1 MIPSPLPPEG
11 SCKEDD
17 RMAKEPAVQILAWFN
32 RTKCPLLGRCFM
44 PHPELPSA
52 AVAKPPCV
60 RASLGHPSG
69 VQLATS
75 KALRKCDDHLA
86 ALASELRKL
95 HDMLEAPRT
104 ENEELASSGK
114 MEPAC
119 SESDTESD
127 EVQGVSLKEA
137 QPHPVLHKKALKTSQ
152 QVRRGP
158 VLLRPL
164 QPSASVLDPKRI
176 SGQSGQGQSGASGFV
191 GKLLEF
197 GPPIVILLNAITIA
211 LDSDV
216 IENDS
221 ILRLVECCFAMFYLL
236 EFMIKLGLLGCRGYF
251 WAENWTWNWFDF
263 LCLLCALLELSAVI
277 VSVLG
282 FTSTPFLEDVTVVR
296 VFRLGQSLPV
306 LVDENRPRAELQD
319 VWRTPSDYIRFAV
332 IYVFGIVMRNLVGDA
347 MEEFKNIPN
356 SMFTLFR
363 CFTDGCSD
371 YAGTP
376 LAERLRIVYGAPFTL
391 GYVCVTMLVAVGI
404 FNMIMAIFLENATA
418 SAGRRK
424 QRELGERANST
435 EQALRRVIVQ
445 MIDPTAPERAA
456 GRRGT
461 MAARI
466 SGLFDLRPTED
477 DASRSR
483 LTRQRSKSTELFWH
497 TQYEL
502 LKHSG
507 ATVDRK
513 TFMLWLQEPA
523 FLHVL
528 ERADVDVS
536 NKFDL
541 FDVLDSDMGGRL
553 ELDEVVTGL
562 MKLRGPVSK
571 TDLIAIRLQV
581 RLLIQKALEDE

>member
-1 MIPSPLPPEG
+1 MREG
-11 SCKEDD
+11 GRARETKTENVPFLEERTICTKGREESF
-17 RMAKEPAVQILAWFN
+17 AEPKATRKGDFQLGIVARLCHRLRPGAYDLCYQLQSQGAPQRGFARAAAVSLSNSIVFFV
-32 RTKCPLLGRCFM
+32 RCLM

-52 AVAKPPCV
+52 AVAKPQCT
-60 RASLGHPSG
+60 RASLGPSSG
-69 VQLATS
+69 LQLGTS

-86 ALASELRKL
+86 ALATELRKL

-114 MEPAC
+114 MEPLC
-119 SESDTESD
+119 SESSESESGSEAQGD
-127 EVQGVSLKEA
+127 GCKEV

-152 QVRRGP
+152 QVRRAP
-158 VLLRPL
+158 LLLRPL

-176 SGQSGQGQSGASGFV
+176 SGQSGQGSGASGFIA
-191 GKLLEF
+191 KLLEF

-221 ILRLVECCFAMFYLL
+221 ILRLVESCFAMFYLL

-263 LCLLCALLELSAVI
+263 LCLLCALLELSAVL

-296 VFRLGQSLPV
+296 VFRLGQLMRTVRV
-306 LVDENRPRAELQD
+306 LNFKMFGELRQITLGIMNGCG
-319 VWRTPSDYIRFAV
+319 VLFWAVVLLFGV
-332 IYVFGIVMRNLVGDA
+332 IYVFGVVMRNLVGDA

-435 EQALRRVIVQ
+435 ERALRRVIAAL
-445 MIDPTAPERAA
+445 TAYVCCVSVIAETKVGFGEEKNGKATTATAA
-456 GRRGT
+456 PVLTKPGSVKFL
-461 MAARI
+461 
-466 SGLFDLRPTED
+466 SGFN
-477 DASRSR
+477 
-483 LTRQRSKSTELFWH
+483 
-497 TQYEL
+497 YE
-502 LKHSG
+502 
-507 ATVDRK
+507 
-513 TFMLWLQEPA
+513 
-523 FLHVL
+523 
-528 ERADVDVS
+528 
-536 NKFDL
+536 
-541 FDVLDSDMGGRL
+541 
-553 ELDEVVTGL
+553 
-562 MKLRGPVSK
+562 
-571 TDLIAIRLQV
+571 
-581 RLLIQKALEDE
+581 